1 MIYQK
6 RHRQLSHTLNNKQF
20 TINDLQF
27 GYSAS
32 QPILKG
38 VDLTVSAGEKHGI
51 LGANGAGK
59 TTLFQ
64 LISGMLPAKSG
75 SICIGDDPVTRSM
88 VSCLEAEPYF
98 YPYMT
103 GLEYLRFIHDDP
115 MLIDRW
121 NKVFDLPL
129 AQFAET
135 YSTGMKKKLGLIG
148 VLLQQERP
156 LLILDEPFNGVD
168 FESNEKIMAVL
179 GQGLAGARTMLIS
192 SHILPTLTRVCDRIS
207 VLLHGKI
214 EKTYARSAFDAL
226 EEEITDKIALEVK
239 NIFE

>member
-1 MIYQK
+1 MSIK
-6 RHRQLSHTLNNKQF
+6 S
-20 TINDLQF
+20 NDLTFNITALQF
-27 GYSAS
+27 GYTAS
-32 QPILKG
+32 HPILQG
-38 VDLTVSAGEKHGI
+38 VDLTVNPCEKHGI

-64 LISGMLPAKSG
+64 LISGILPPKNG
-75 SICIGDDPVTRSM
+75 SIQMGGANITRSM
-88 VSCLEAEPYF
+88 VSLLEAEPYF

-103 GLEYLRFIHDDP
+103 GLEYLRFILDDQQS
-115 MLIDRW
+115 IDRW
-121 NKVFDLPL
+121 NSVFDLPL
-129 AQFAET
+129 EQFAET

-179 GQGLAGARTMLIS
+179 GQGLTGTRTLLVS

-207 VLLHGKI
+207 VLLNGKI
-214 EKTYARSAFDAL
+214 EKTYERSEFGAL
-226 EEEITDKIALEVK
+226 EEEITEKIGAEIRK
-239 NIFE
+239 IFTIQE